1 LRKKS
6 SVWHPNTQMKE
17 WQSFDEI
24 IRAKGVWLI
33 DSNGNKMLDA
43 VASMWCNVWGHS
55 KQELVRAIASQS
67 KTPCAFQEKYLQVFL
82 QVSLQVHL

>member
-1 LRKKS
+1 
-6 SVWHPNTQMKE
+6 MKE

-43 VASMWCNVWGHS
+43 VASMWC
-55 KQELVRAIASQS
+55 
-67 KTPCAFQEKYLQVFL
+67 
-82 QVSLQVHL
+82 